1 MNARSPMN
9 DDEVLGAVRGSL
21 TAVRDSLDGVH
32 MERPV
37 EALVAWGR
45 TRRVRRTL
53 AIRAAV
59 ACATAAVTAAAVL
72 AVTGGASG
80 IPARKGASEAQA
92 RTVAYVT
99 VRVENALA
107 RENLVF
113 VGHANGNPGPTIT
126 WAYGLRSR
134 FEQFYPTTDYRD
146 RVVNGRREWD
156 FPPEFRGQPSVAWG
170 TALVGGKLNSA
181 YVTYYNREFSLSG
194 PPVSPPASA
203 CSTTVALSMGGPLIP
218 DSHWSD
224 FINATLACGAATVT
238 GHVRIDGMETTKITG
253 KPVTVRLSKGYGK
266 TVGAKWARARWT
278 LYVNPT
284 TYLPVRMYGSMET
297 FGGAARS
304 SLSWSVTDVQWL
316 PPTAANIAQALVTIP
331 AGFRQVSWAAQLA
344 DGG

>member
-1 MNARSPMN
+1 MN
-9 DDEVLGAVRGSL
+9 DDEALAAVRGCL
-21 TAVRDSLDGVH
+21 TAARDSLDDVH

-37 EALVAWGR
+37 EAFVARGR
-45 TRRVRRTL
+45 ARRVRRVL

-59 ACATAAVTAAAVL
+59 ACGTAAVTAAAVI

-80 IPARKGASEAQA
+80 TPARTGASAAQA
-92 RTVAYVT
+92 RTVADVT
-99 VRVENALA
+99 SRVENALA
-107 RENLVF
+107 SENLVF
-113 VGHANGNPGPTIT
+113 VGRAGGNAWELAVT
-126 WAYGLRSR
+126 WAYGPRSR
-134 FEQFYPTTDYRD
+134 FEMFAPTTDYRD

-156 FPPEFRGQPSVAWG
+156 FPPKLRGQPDTASG
-170 TALVGGKLNSA
+170 TALVGGKLTSA

-194 PPVSPPASA
+194 PPVSPPGSA

-218 DSHWSD
+218 NSHWSD

-284 TYLPVRMYGSMET
+284 TYLPVRMYGSTET

-304 SLSWSVTDVQWL
+304 SLSSSVTDVQWL
-316 PPTAANIAQALVTIP
+316 PPTAANIAKALVTIP
-331 AGFRQVSWAAQLA
+331 AGFRQVSWDAQVA
-344 DGG
+344 G